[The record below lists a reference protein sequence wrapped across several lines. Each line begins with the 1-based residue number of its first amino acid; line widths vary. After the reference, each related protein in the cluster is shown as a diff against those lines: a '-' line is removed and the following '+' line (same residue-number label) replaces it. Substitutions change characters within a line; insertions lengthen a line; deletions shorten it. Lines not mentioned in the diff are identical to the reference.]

1 MKKNK
6 KRSGAVWYIVLVA
19 IGILVFL
26 IIPFMWKDYLSS
38 DVRFRAEAELVSVES
53 SKHYREK
60 STKQDDN
67 DPFES
72 NFEEYYAYKLNWRF
86 YDPVRQENR
95 TYYTETES
103 SFDGSYQEG
112 EKETIY
118 VYYTGD
124 GDFEINTLGE
134 TLVVIVIGSGFILAA
149 FVLMILDWRNKR
161 RLDRMI
167 AEAQK

>member
-1 MKKNK
+1 MKKNR
-6 KRSGAVWYIVLVA
+6 KRSGAVWYIVLIA
-19 IGILVFL
+19 IGLLVYLILAFL
-26 IIPFMWKDYLSS
+26 WKDYLTA
-38 DVRFRAEAELVSVES
+38 DVRFRAEAELVLVES
-53 SKHYREK
+53 TRRYREK
-60 STKQDDN
+60 ETKYDTS

-72 NFEEYYAYKLNWRF
+72 NFEEYYAYKLHWRF

-103 SFDGSYQEG
+103 SYDGSYHEG

-124 GDFEINTLGE
+124 GDFEFNTLGE

-149 FVLMILDWRNKR
+149 FVLMFLDWRKKR
-161 RLDRMI
+161 KFERLI
-167 AEAQK
+167 A